1 MPAWTKSWVAQCDYY
16 TVLTKLLNEAN
27 EILILMP
34 ACSMRIKCSASHEHH
49 VLLFTLSLCLQRGGT
64 QRGGTPLV
72 SFCSQFV
79 LQCGSGKRQG
89 KLTAPA
95 PPPPAPAAVAVGLA
109 ALVTRARAPWAS
121 NVCAA
126 VAAPPPLAASPD
138 SINIVSSSSP
148 STLVPLTPRV
158 TLGDTPAEGK
168 V

>member
-1 MPAWTKSWVAQCDYY
+1 MPAWTRSWVAQCDYY
-16 TVLTKLLNEAN
+16 KVLTKLLNEAN
-27 EILILMP
+27 ENLILMP

-64 QRGGTPLV
+64 PLV
-72 SFCSQFV
+72 SLFTVC

-95 PPPPAPAAVAVGLA
+95 PPPPPPAPAAVAVGLA